1 MSALRGL
8 VEVPI
13 VQAPMAGISLA
24 DMVSAVSGAG
34 GLGSLGSSTLPL
46 ETIEAQVRVVR
57 AGGGATR
64 PFAVNFFCHTPP
76 KLDEE
81 RARAMDRRLAPY
93 RRELGLPEETG
104 PHPAPPPPFGPQ
116 ALELVLSLS
125 PPVVSFHF
133 GLPEPR
139 ALTAIQ
145 DAGIVVLSTATT
157 VAEARILEDRGVDAI
172 VAQGF
177 EAGGHRG
184 TFASDFAD
192 AQIGTLA
199 LVPQIVAAVSVPVIA
214 AGGIVDG
221 RGIAAALLLGA
232 AAAQLGTA
240 FLGCPEAQ
248 LDPLYRRTL
257 SDPAAAAR
265 TRVTTLFSGRPAR
278 ALVNRLVEE
287 LADLEGKTPDFPLQ
301 RFHTAP
307 LGAAAAAR
315 GSADFNAMWAGQSAA
330 RLRAMP
336 AAELCRT
343 LARETSE
350 ALEHSPRR

>member
-1 MSALRGL
+1 
-8 VEVPI
+8 
-13 VQAPMAGISLA
+13 
-24 DMVSAVSGAG
+24 
-34 GLGSLGSSTLPL
+34 
-46 ETIEAQVRVVR
+46 
-57 AGGGATR
+57 
-64 PFAVNFFCHTPP
+64 
-76 KLDEE
+76 
-81 RARAMDRRLAPY
+81 MDRRLAPY

-104 PHPAPPPPFGPQ
+104 PQPAPPPPFGPQ
-116 ALELVLSLS
+116 ALELVLALG

-301 RFHTAP
+301 RFHTR
-307 LGAAAAAR
+307 AAGRGGRAR
-315 GSADFNAMWAGQSAA
+315 GSADFQRLCGPASPPPACGAMPGRRALPHPRPRDIRSPRAQAPGGDHSRTRAGQAAA
-330 RLRAMP
+330 R
-336 AAELCRT
+336 RT
-343 LARETSE
+343 CVVETARW
-350 ALEHSPRR
+350 PRREAHGDVPGASVPTS